1 MATTVQA
8 RIWPDQVRLP
18 GQLGAPAGPLDL
30 RVPYAVHHA
39 ARADLE
45 RFGRAVRRT
54 PAADVEVWRALAERW
69 RVLVMA
75 VRHEVASEAAAL
87 WPLVRERGGAVDRV
101 AVNELRHEQEAARK
115 DLERCRFALD
125 ALVHRGSD
133 PVDRGAGADRAQTQV
148 AALQDRAAQ
157 RVRRCL
163 SLKERALFVAV
174 QRVLEPAEWRAAE
187 QAHFRVGM
195 APEAVDHVLWLT
207 DGLPGPL
214 RRDLFRRLGHVEE
227 LMWTL
232 GRPPYRRRE
241 AVAFRYLE

>member
-8 RIWPDQVRLP
+8 RIWPEQVRLP

-54 PAADVEVWRALAERW
+54 PGPEVEVWRALAERW

-75 VRHEVASEAAAL
+75 VRHEVTAEAAAL
-87 WPLVRERGGAVDRV
+87 WPFVLERGRAIDRV

-125 ALVHRGSD
+125 GLAH
-133 PVDRGAGADRAQTQV
+133 RGAGPAQAEV
-148 AALQDRAAQ
+148 AALQDRAAE
-157 RVRRCL
+157 RIRRCF
-163 SLKERALFVAV
+163 SLKERAAFVAV
-174 QRVLEPAEWRAAE
+174 QRVLDPDEWRAAE

-195 APEAVDHVLWLT
+195 APGAVDHVLWLT

>member
-30 RVPYAVHHA
+30 RIPYAVHHA

-45 RFGRAVRRT
+45 RFGGAVRRT
-54 PAADVEVWRALAERW
+54 PAAEVEVWRALAARW

-75 VRHEVASEAAAL
+75 VRHEVAAEAAAL
-87 WPLVRERGGAVDRV
+87 WPFVRERGGAVDRL

-125 ALVHRGSD
+125 ALAHRGAD
-133 PVDRGAGADRAQTQV
+133 PAETQV
-148 AALQDRAAQ
+148 AALQDRAAE

-163 SLKERALFVAV
+163 GLKERTLFVAV
-174 QRVLEPAEWRAAE
+174 QRVLEPDEWRAAE
-187 QAHFRVGM
+187 QAHFRIGI
-195 APEAVDHVLWLT
+195 APEAVDHVLWVT

-214 RRDLFRRLGHVEE
+214 RRDLFRRLGHVAE

>member
-45 RFGRAVRRT
+45 RFGGAVRRT
-54 PAADVEVWRALAERW
+54 PAAEVAVWRALAERW

-75 VRHEVASEAAAL
+75 VRHEVAAEAAAL
-87 WPLVRERGGAVDRV
+87 WPLVRERGAAVDRV
-101 AVNELRHEQEAARK
+101 AVHELRHEQEAAHK

-125 ALVHRGSD
+125 ALAQRGAD
-133 PVDRGAGADRAQTQV
+133 PVDHRGADPAQTQV
-148 AALQDRAAQ
+148 VTLQERAAE

-163 SLKERALFVAV
+163 SLKERVLFVAV

-187 QAHFRVGM
+187 RAHFRVGV

-214 RRDLFRRLGHVEE
+214 RRDVFRRLGHMEQ

-232 GRPPYRRRE
+232 GRAPYRRRD